1 MRQMVSAF
9 RAAGIFLACLALGLA
24 APGAWLQASIFGDG
38 DPGNGVEDSRIDM
51 GSPAWH
57 DHSRQPWNMGAG
69 TIHCEGRNRGSAMI
83 VDTRE
88 FGELGEGLILT
99 TSAHVLYDLESG
111 RRFER
116 CRFHYMG
123 LDQLPGYQGDI
134 DLARSRLG
142 DFDPSGAR
150 DQPGFGKEDWALL
163 YVSGIVPGVSG
174 SGRVRLRPYARLA
187 DESAQPVYQFIAYSA
202 VARGMTIST
211 ACRVVESN
219 GGDLGGG
226 GWAGHLLDDCDS
238 EGGASGGGL
247 VASIGAEHYLVGI
260 RSGAHWDAA
269 TFPQSRFPAGPPDG
283 SSWDVHSNTNFSRAI
298 DEELMRNLRLMVYE
312 LQTAFEGKPA
322 FLNLNQ

>member
-1 MRQMVSAF
+1 MPRIVSAF
-9 RAAGIFLACLALGLA
+9 RAAGIFLACLGLGLA
-24 APGAWLQASIFGDG
+24 APGAKLAANIFGDG
-38 DPGNGVEDSRIDM
+38 DPGNGIEDSRIDM

-57 DHSRQPWNMGAG
+57 DRSRQPWNMGAG

-88 FGELGEGLILT
+88 FGEIGEGLILT
-99 TSAHVLYDLESG
+99 TSAHVLYDLDSG
-111 RRFER
+111 RRFEQ

-142 DFDPSGAR
+142 DFDPAGAR
-150 DQPGFGKEDWALL
+150 DRPGFGKEDWALL

-187 DESAQPVYQFIAYSA
+187 DEPAQPVRYQFIAYSA
-202 VARGMTIST
+202 SARGITIST

-260 RSGAHWDAA
+260 RSGAHWDGAV
-269 TFPQSRFPAGPPDG
+269 FPQSRFPAGPPDG

-298 DEELMRNLRLMVYE
+298 DEELVRNLGLMVYE
-312 LQTAFEGKPA
+312 LQATGDGETAF
-322 FLNLNQ
+322 

>member
-1 MRQMVSAF
+1 
-9 RAAGIFLACLALGLA
+9 
-24 APGAWLQASIFGDG
+24 
-38 DPGNGVEDSRIDM
+38 
-51 GSPAWH
+51 
-57 DHSRQPWNMGAG
+57 
-69 TIHCEGRNRGSAMI
+69 
-83 VDTRE
+83 
-88 FGELGEGLILT
+88 
-99 TSAHVLYDLESG
+99 
-111 RRFER
+111 
-116 CRFHYMG
+116 MG

-187 DESAQPVYQFIAYSA
+187 DESVQPVYQFIAYSA

-238 EGGASGGGL
+238 EGGASG
-247 VASIGAEHYLVGI
+247 
-260 RSGAHWDAA
+260 AA
-269 TFPQSRFPAGPPDG
+269 WWPVSARNTTWWGSAAARTGTRRHFRNPGFPPGRRKDRAGMC
-283 SSWDVHSNTNFSRAI
+283 TAI
-298 DEELMRNLRLMVYE
+298 PTSAARLTRN
-312 LQTAFEGKPA
+312 
-322 FLNLNQ
+322 